1 MPNAKITKP
10 VSRQQ
15 AVDAID
21 RTLARFCLVLRVLDE
36 LRREAIP
43 STGDAEIR
51 HGCERALT
59 GMLAELARIG
69 AAPAASPLEREQ
81 VIRNCLNDSKT
92 RALVDAD
99 KQERMH
105 QFIDAILGSPQR
117 GS

>member
-1 MPNAKITKP
+1 MPNSKITQP

-36 LRREAIP
+36 LRREAVP
-43 STGDAEIR
+43 SPGDAEIL

-59 GMLAELARIG
+59 GMLAALARIG
-69 AAPAASPLEREQ
+69 AAPDTSPLEREQ
-81 VIRNCLNDSKT
+81 AIRTSLNDSKT

-99 KQERMH
+99 KLERMQ
-105 QFIDAILGSPQR
+105 QFIDAILGSPQ
-117 GS
+117 S

>member
-1 MPNAKITKP
+1 MSQAKITKP
-10 VSRQQ
+10 ISRQQ

-36 LRREAIP
+36 LRRQTIP
-43 STGDAEIR
+43 SPGDAEIH

-59 GMLAELARIG
+59 GMLAELSRIG
-69 AAPAASPLEREQ
+69 AAPASSPLEREQ
-81 VIRNCLNDSKT
+81 VIRTRLNDSKT

-99 KQERMH
+99 KLERMH
-105 QFIDAILGSPQR
+105 QFIDRILGSPQR